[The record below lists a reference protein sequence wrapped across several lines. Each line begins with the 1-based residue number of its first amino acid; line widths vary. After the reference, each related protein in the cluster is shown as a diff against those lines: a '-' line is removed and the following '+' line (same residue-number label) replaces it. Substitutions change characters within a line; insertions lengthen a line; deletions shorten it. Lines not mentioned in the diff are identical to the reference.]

1 MKVNL
6 PSSDK
11 EIAILEMPARPG
23 LAINSNLTGL
33 AREKKKKKIELV
45 TIPELLSETHP
56 AVPAKCFQARK
67 PCFHDQV

>member
-6 PSSDK
+6 PSFDK

-33 AREKKKKKIELV
+33 ARGKKEKIELV
-45 TIPELLSETHP
+45 TIPELLNETHP
-56 AVPAKCFQARK
+56 AVPAKCFQA
-67 PCFHDQV
+67 